1 MKKEFLVLAALL
13 AFCSIAYELLFANT
27 LAILAGGTIWWHS
40 FTIGIYVAGL
50 GVGTFKAG
58 RSLFPAR
65 DLMRIELGLSVIG
78 MTSAVAVYIASA
90 FYETANSIALAGYVL
105 DFGAYMRLHTSLK
118 ILFFLVTQSLVF
130 IVGLLSGYEVP
141 LLIRLSGD
149 EQKTNRLLAANY
161 IGTLFGTLAFAYFLL
176 PRLDVVYAAFVV
188 GGLNL
193 IACIWIMWRYLPIK
207 TMSFKVGIG
216 LATLWLAV
224 LVSIGGSFQ
233 QAFLQIYYRAGSA
246 FIEGGQASLGE
257 LWRKIREDG
266 EIHRIKSLYQ
276 YIDYFNV
283 TWRGK
288 EEFILMLDTNFQ
300 FSSKN
305 EKSYHEAFAHIP
317 MLSMQKVPKSVLI
330 LGAGDGL
337 LAREILKYPEIER
350 IKQVELDD
358 EMIELARSHP
368 VISELN
374 EHSLDNP
381 RLELVVGDAFQ
392 YLRNTNETFDAV
404 FIDFPYPKNYNLS
417 KLFSVEFYGFVKRVL
432 NQDGFMVIDAP
443 LRRKTE
449 HKSHVPRQR
458 IQIEMSFLP
467 KDKVTNSII
476 ISTVH
481 QAGFKKFMPYMV
493 DNETFLLA
501 TNSSREI
508 LFDLSNTF
516 SPHFERLDQSTLN
529 QIGEQFFPFEVKERF
544 VNSVFHPL
552 LVD

>member
-27 LAILAGGTIWWHS
+27 LSILAGGTIWWHS

-65 DLMRIELGLSVIG
+65 DLVRIELALSVIG
-78 MTSAVAVYIASA
+78 MSSAVAVYVASA
-90 FYETANSIALAGYVL
+90 IYETANSIALAGYVL
-105 DFGAYMRLHTSLK
+105 DFGAYMRLHTALK

-176 PRLDVVYAAFVV
+176 PKLDVVYAAYVV

-193 IACIWIMWRYLPIK
+193 LASVYIMWRYLPIK
-207 TMSFKVGIG
+207 TTGFKIG
-216 LATLWLAV
+216 VAGASVWLV
-224 LVSIGGSFQ
+224 ILIFIGAPFQ
-233 QAFLQIYYRAGSA
+233 QAFLQIYYRAGNA
-246 FIEGGQASLGE
+246 FIEGGQAGLGE
-257 LWRKIREDG
+257 LWRKISADG
-266 EIHRIKSLYQ
+266 DVTRTKSLYQ

-317 MLSMQKVPKSVLI
+317 MLSMQRIPKSVLI

-337 LAREILKYPEIER
+337 LARELLKYNEIER

-358 EMIELARSHP
+358 EMVELARTHP
-368 VISELN
+368 VISKMN
-374 EHSLDNP
+374 ENALDNP
-381 RLELVVGDAFQ
+381 RLELVIGDAFQ
-392 YLRNTNETFDAV
+392 YLRKTNEKFEAV

-417 KLFSVEFYGFVKRVL
+417 KLFSVEFYGFVRNVL
-432 NQDGFMVIDAP
+432 EKDGFMVIDAP

-449 HKSHVPRQR
+449 HKSHAPRQR
-458 IQIEMSFLP
+458 IQIEMAFLP
-467 KDKVTNSII
+467 KDKITNSII
-476 ISTVH
+476 ISTVY

-501 TNSSREI
+501 TVSDKEI
-508 LFDLSNTF
+508 LFDLSDST
-516 SPHFERLDQSTLN
+516 SPYFDRLDQSTLN
-529 QIGEQFFPFEVKERF
+529 QIGEQFFPFELEDRF

-552 LVD
+552 LVE